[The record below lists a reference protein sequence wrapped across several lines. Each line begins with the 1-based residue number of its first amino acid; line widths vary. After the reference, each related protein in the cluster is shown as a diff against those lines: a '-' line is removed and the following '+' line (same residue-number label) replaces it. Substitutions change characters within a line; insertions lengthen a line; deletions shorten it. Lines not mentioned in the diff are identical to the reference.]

1 MVFGAFNGVGH
12 HGAGFHDKGPVTGL
26 GEKEFAG
33 GLAQSSIKQG
43 VRVLM
48 AEAPCEF
55 DHTDGG
61 DMQVGIDPSVGG
73 FEPNGGVA
81 LIPPR
86 GGARLT
92 DLVGMVAGEEFGWRD
107 HGKCF
112 LVAGGFTKE
121 VIEKD
126 RAFVPPVAVEF
137 RIVRTEDEGFDAHDS
152 AKMLDLFF
160 PIEHKIG
167 GVAGG
172 AFAGEMGPVGFFVRG
187 ATSDSII
194 FESSKL
200 AKAVGLDVG
209 ADVVVLEIEAAIA
222 VEIAVLGVA
231 GVTFFGAPDL
241 FTGFDI
247 ATESGGTCGGEDG
260 GEDAVGGAGF
270 GMEETV
276 GIENEPTDFG
286 FLEVVF

>member
-1 MVFGAFNGVGH
+1 MVFGSFDGVGH
-12 HGAGFHDKGPVTGL
+12 HGAGFHNKGPVTGL
-26 GEKEFAG
+26 GEEEFAG
-33 GLAQSSIKQG
+33 GLAKSSIEEG
-43 VRVLM
+43 VGLLM

-55 DHTDGG
+55 DHADGG
-61 DMQVGIDPSVGG
+61 DVKVGIDPGVGG

-81 LIPPR
+81 FIAPG
-86 GGARLT
+86 GGAGLT
-92 DLVGMVAGEEFGWRD
+92 DLVGVVAGEEFGGGD
-107 HGKCF
+107 HGKSF
-112 LVAGGFTKE
+112 LIAGRLSEE
-121 VIEKD
+121 VIKKD
-126 RAFVPPVAVEF
+126 RSFVPPVTVEF
-137 RIVRTEDEGFDAHDS
+137 GIVRAEDKGFDAHDA
-152 AKMLDLFF
+152 AKVFDLFF
-160 PIEHKIG
+160 AVEHKIS

-172 AFAGEMGPVGFFVRG
+172 AFAGEVGAVGFFVGG
-187 ATSDSII
+187 AAGDSII
-194 FESSKL
+194 FESSEL

-247 ATESGGTCGGEDG
+247 ATESGGACGGEDG

-276 GIENEPTDFG
+276 GIEDEPADFSL
-286 FLEVVF
+286 LEIVF

>member
-1 MVFGAFNGVGH
+1 MVFSAFYGVGH
-12 HGAGFHDKGPVTGL
+12 HGASFHDKGPIAGL

-33 GLAQSSIKQG
+33 GLAQSSIEQG

-61 DMQVGIDPSVGG
+61 DVQVGVDPSVGG
-73 FEPNGGVA
+73 FEPNRGVA
-81 LIPPR
+81 LISPG

-92 DLVGMVAGEEFGWRD
+92 DLMGLIAGEEFGWGD

-112 LVAGGFTKE
+112 LVAGGFTEE

-126 RAFVPPVAVEF
+126 RAFVPPVAVKF

-152 AKMLDLFF
+152 AEMLNLFF
-160 PIEHKIG
+160 PIEHKIS

-172 AFAGEMGPVGFFVRG
+172 AFAGEMGAVGFFVRG
-187 ATSDSII
+187 ASGDSII

-222 VEIAVLGVA
+222 IEIAVLGIA

-247 ATESGGTCGGEDG
+247 ATESGGACGGEDG
-260 GEDAVGGAGF
+260 GKDAVGGAGF
-270 GMEETV
+270 SMEETV
-276 GIENEPTDFG
+276 GIENEPADFC
-286 FLEVVF
+286 FLEIVF

>member
-12 HGAGFHDKGPVTGL
+12 HGSGFHDKGPVTGL

-33 GLAQSSIKQG
+33 GLAQSSIEQG

-55 DHTDGG
+55 NHTNGG
-61 DMQVGIDPSVGG
+61 DVQVGIDPSVGG

-92 DLVGMVAGEEFGWRD
+92 DLVGIVTGEEFGWRG

-112 LVAGGFTKE
+112 LVAGGFAEE

-126 RAFVPPVAVEF
+126 RTFVPPVTVEF
-137 RIVRTEDEGFDAHDS
+137 RIVRPEDEVFDAHDP
-152 AKMLDLFF
+152 AKMLDLFV
-160 PIEHKIG
+160 PIEHKIS

-172 AFAGEMGPVGFFVRG
+172 ALAGEMGPVGFFVRG

-209 ADVVVLEIEAAIA
+209 ADVVVLEIEAAIP
-222 VEIAVLGVA
+222 VEIAVLGVP
-231 GVTFFGAPDL
+231 GVTFFRAPDL
-241 FTGFDI
+241 FAGFDI
-247 ATESGGTCGGEDG
+247 ATESGGACGGEDG
-260 GEDAVGGAGF
+260 GEDAVSGAGF
-270 GMEETV
+270 GMKEAV
-276 GIENEPTDFG
+276 GIEDEPTDFG